1 MIYTNN
7 ELKEKF
13 IEMATEASKYADK
26 NYGDLGKILIVLE
39 TDPCHKAIINHDST
53 IDRPQSKMY
62 VDFIDKFNQ
71 YIWPKYP
78 YLENIT
84 FVYFGNIKTMNIMT
98 AFMTQ
103 TLIDLRFYATHRVKD
118 YEDKSIDKNELVNK
132 YNYIQSIYTRFA
144 SDLSIKL
151 DELIIKHIKN
161 YNPRIS
167 NIQQFKSRYED
178 NYNYLHQMID
188 KVIDNI

>member
-103 TLIDLRFYATHRVKD
+103 TLIDLRFYATHRIKD

>member
-103 TLIDLRFYATHRVKD
+103 TLIDLRFYATHRIKD

-132 YNYIQSIYTRFA
+132 YNYIQSIYTRFT